1 MELATSGDA
10 KKAVTFRLGRQELE
24 FGSGHFLSA
33 SEVFNVR
40 RSFDAARVYWK
51 QGNYTWNFLVARP
64 VELNPG
70 VFDNS
75 LDHHQS
81 LWTGGMFG
89 PNPLIKKTNV
99 SFYYLGYDRKFARFD
114 IGVQTR
120 ENPGSTL
127 AAVNVMGRP

>member
-1 MELATSGDA
+1 
-10 KKAVTFRLGRQELE
+10 
-24 FGSGHFLSA
+24 
-33 SEVFNVR
+33 
-40 RSFDAARVYWK
+40 
-51 QGNYTWNFLVARP
+51 
-64 VELNPG
+64 
-70 VFDNS
+70 
-75 LDHHQS
+75 
-81 LWTGGMFG
+81 MFG